1 MLERLVDFFRIS
13 NQFLLVHR
21 CDYTNLTVVIQ
32 GMINMTG
39 KAPGLVVGSSGN
51 LASQIAAGLHWHIE
65 YPADSYTDLE
75 LEEGGLVRISVRPPA
90 VIGFLRRYLKKM
102 IDRNKSPD

>member
-1 MLERLVDFFRIS
+1 MLERLVDFFQIR

-39 KAPGLVVGSSGN
+39 KAPGLVVGSSGK
-51 LASQIAAGLHWHIE
+51 LASQIAAFHTQKSRSVTRRTGT
-65 YPADSYTDLE
+65 ATV
-75 LEEGGLVRISVRPPA
+75 GGYKHSGRGR
-90 VIGFLRRYLKKM
+90 
-102 IDRNKSPD
+102 